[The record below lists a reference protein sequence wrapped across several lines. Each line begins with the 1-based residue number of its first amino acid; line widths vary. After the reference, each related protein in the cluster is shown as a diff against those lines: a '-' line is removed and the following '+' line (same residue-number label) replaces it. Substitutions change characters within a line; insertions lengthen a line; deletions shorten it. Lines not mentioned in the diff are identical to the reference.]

1 VPIMSFDNPTL
12 PKGSLVL
19 VTGVTGFIASH
30 TAEQL
35 LEDGYNVRGTTRRKS
50 SADWLYERFEKKFC
64 KDRFNVVEVADM
76 KVDGAFDDAVKGM
89 SLRP

>member
-1 VPIMSFDNPTL
+1 MSYDKPIL

-35 LEDGYNVRGTTRRKS
+35 LEDGYDVRGTTRSKA
-50 SADWLYERFEKKFC
+50 SAEWLFQRFDSKFGEG
-64 KDRFNVVEVADM
+64 RFSVVQVPDM
-76 KVDGAFDDAVKGM
+76 IVDGAFDEAVTGQ
-89 SLRP
+89 